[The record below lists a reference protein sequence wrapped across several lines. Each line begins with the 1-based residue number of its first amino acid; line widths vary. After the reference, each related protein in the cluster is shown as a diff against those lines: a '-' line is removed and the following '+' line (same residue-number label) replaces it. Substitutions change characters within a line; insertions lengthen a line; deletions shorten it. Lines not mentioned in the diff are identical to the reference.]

1 MRNGMQIGLMA
12 GLTWL
17 CAAGAQADVRVAL
30 VGSELSATGEAALV
44 MRHRSIGAIR
54 GVRNGYKAWGQ
65 RFHTVI
71 VAHPADRLRQRRCRG

>member
-30 VGSELSATGEAALV
+30 VGSELSATGEAALALAEAELSG
-44 MRHRSIGAIR
+44 R
-54 GVRNGYKAWGQ
+54 
-65 RFHTVI
+65 
-71 VAHPADRLRQRRCRG
+71 DDLE